1 MCVLLLFSQDP
12 TDIVSTQCAEFLNPY
27 FVCFSKSKNVVLSD

>member
-12 TDIVSTQCAEFLNPY
+12 TDIVSTQCAEYQFFIL
-27 FVCFSKSKNVVLSD
+27 FCISKSKNVVLSD